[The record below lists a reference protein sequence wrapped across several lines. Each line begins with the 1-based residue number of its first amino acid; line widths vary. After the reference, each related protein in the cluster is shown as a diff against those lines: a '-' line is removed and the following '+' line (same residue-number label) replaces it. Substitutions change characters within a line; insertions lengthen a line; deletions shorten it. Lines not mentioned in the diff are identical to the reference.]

1 MFTGIVEVMGRVAAV
16 ETNDFGAVLTID
28 TQGWDHKAQAG
39 ESIAIN
45 GCCLTVT
52 GDAGDRID
60 PARLRFDVI
69 RQTLD
74 LTTLGGLQTG
84 DGVNL
89 EHAVR
94 ADQMLG
100 GHIVQGHV
108 DGVGE
113 VIAVK
118 KSDEEWRTRVRPPAH
133 LMEYVVP
140 QGSIAIDGVSL
151 TVAAQGEDWCEV
163 ALIPTTLKVTTL
175 GTSDVGAKVNLE
187 ADYVAKTVVHWL
199 RLREAG
205 RVSGV

>member
-28 TQGWDHKAQAG
+28 TQGWDHKPQPG

-52 GDAGDRID
+52 GDAAGRVD

-74 LTTLGGLQTG
+74 LTTLGALKTG

-118 KSDEEWRTRVRPPAH
+118 KSDEEWRTRVRLPAH

-163 ALIPTTLKVTTL
+163 ALIPTTLQITTL
-175 GTSDVGAKVNLE
+175 GRTDVGGKVNLE

-205 RVSGV
+205 RVAGA

>member
-1 MFTGIVEVMGRVAAV
+1 MFTGIIEVMGRVAAI
-16 ETNDFGAVLTID
+16 ENNEFGAALTID
-28 TQGWDHKAQAG
+28 TQGWDHRPVVG

-52 GDAGDRID
+52 ENAPGQVD

-74 LTTLGGLQTG
+74 LTTLGGLREG

-118 KSDEEWRTRVRPPAH
+118 KTEEEWRTRVKPPAH

-151 TVAAQGEDWCEV
+151 TIAAQGDDWCEV
-163 ALIPTTLKVTTL
+163 ALIPTTLQVTTL
-175 GTSDVGAKVNLE
+175 GVTDVGSKVNLE

-199 RLREAG
+199 RRREQVAG
-205 RVSGV
+205 VS